1 VTPNSK
7 NGWPP
12 APRTG
17 AKPVNGNGRAK
28 GNADQGDLW
37 SDTPAKPLAPASPP
51 PEPVV
56 EARSSAP
63 STTPAPP
70 APVIDEPLEGAGA
83 DAEIEVTDVE
93 ALDADALEVTDVEA
107 LDADA
112 LEDDDLELDDTAEP
126 GDGATI
132 LAPPLNG
139 RSTRASRASLPA
151 SQPEIDSR
159 PNLLE
164 TVPAVAPF
172 AEPDVFEDEYTEEEY
187 EDEYG
192 EGYYYRQDDM
202 SLLRNP
208 YVLAGLAVAMAIVLA
223 VAVVFLFGRGGNDGG
238 GNNGVTVQTP
248 TVPAGGNG
256 AVPGGLGV
264 RSIATATVREGPDRE
279 YLEIGLL
286 RADQDVQVVGRNQDS
301 SWYQIVYPRDSQLR
315 GWVPKSALSV
325 PEAAAAAL
333 VVVTVTPID
342 RPTVAV
348 PTATPRPAEPSAT
361 PDATETPN
369 QRADIGVV
377 IASDCAPNANIS
389 LQITNPGTVPISH
402 NIQVIVSNDG
412 SVEYDQVF
420 EATIA
425 PGQAASL
432 NTGVRAEAPS
442 MTATVI
448 LQGLADVNAGNNVA
462 SCAVSGSPGGGG
474 NSGGGNNNGGGT
486 NVPPPVATPRN

>member
-1 VTPNSK
+1 MTPNSN
-7 NGWPP
+7 NGRPP

-37 SDTPAKPLAPASPP
+37 SDAPAKPVASPSP
-51 PEPVV
+51 PQERIV
-56 EARSSAP
+56 EARSPGP
-63 STTPAPP
+63 SVTPAPV
-70 APVIDEPLEGAGA
+70 APLADKPLETGAV
-83 DAEIEVTDVE
+83 AEPEVTEVE
-93 ALDADALEVTDVEA
+93 ALDAE
-107 LDADA
+107 A
-112 LEDDDLELDDTAEP
+112 LEDDDLDTGLATEPDDA
-126 GDGATI
+126 ATI
-132 LAPPLNG
+132 LAPPLNW
-139 RSTRASRASLPA
+139 RSTRASQAALPPTA
-151 SQPEIDSR
+151 PEVDSR

-164 TVPAVAPF
+164 TVPAAAPF
-172 AEPDVFEDEYTEEEY
+172 AEPDVFEDEYADEEY

-208 YVLAGLAVAMAIVLA
+208 YVLAGLAVAMAIILA
-223 VAVVFLFGRGGNDGG
+223 VAVVFLFGRGGSDGG
-238 GNNGVTVQTP
+238 GNNGATVRTP
-248 TVPAGGNG
+248 TVPAGGNGG

-315 GWVPKSALSV
+315 GWVPKSALNV

-377 IASDCAPNANIS
+377 IASDCAPNAIIS

-412 SVEYDQVF
+412 SVEYDRVF